1 MCIDGILKDGAV
13 CWYLYVVIADIDID
27 IADIVDGKV
36 VLMFVDITE
45 IAVYYY
51 C

>member
-1 MCIDGILKDGAV
+1 MVFLKM
-13 CWYLYVVIADIDID
+13 VIADIDID
-27 IADIVDGKV
+27 IANIVDGKV
-36 VLMFVDITE
+36 VLMFIDITE